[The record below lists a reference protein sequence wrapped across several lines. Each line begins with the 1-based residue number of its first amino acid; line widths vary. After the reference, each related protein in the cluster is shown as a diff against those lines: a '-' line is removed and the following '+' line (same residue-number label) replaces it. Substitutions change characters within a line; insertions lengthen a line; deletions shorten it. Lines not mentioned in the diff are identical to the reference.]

1 MVYILS
7 GAATVAAGTTKMA
20 LHEGEA
26 VGVRIEKSD
35 ESLVLTPESYVHLLP
50 LSGEDPNEP
59 VVSYGPFI
67 MNTEE
72 EIAEAFDRY
81 RAGKMGRLE
90 AVHVSA

>member
-1 MVYILS
+1 VES
-7 GAATVAAGTTKMA
+7 TTWA
-20 LHEGEA
+20 RHSPRWFL
-26 VGVRIEKSD
+26 
-35 ESLVLTPESYVHLLP
+35 

-59 VVSYGPFI
+59 VVAYGPFI
-67 MNTEE
+67 MNTQE